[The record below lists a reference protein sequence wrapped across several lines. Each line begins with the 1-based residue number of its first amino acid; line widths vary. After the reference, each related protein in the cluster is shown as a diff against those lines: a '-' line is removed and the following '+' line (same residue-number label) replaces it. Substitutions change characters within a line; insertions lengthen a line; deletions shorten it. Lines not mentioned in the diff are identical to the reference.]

1 MTPLSLLLNRI
12 LGARLA
18 IIAVTVVYVGL
29 IMATVTLVDFE
40 PDRVIRYLDAR

>member
-1 MTPLSLLLNRI
+1 MTPFLLLLNRV

-18 IIAVTVVYVGL
+18 IIAIMVIYVGM
-29 IMATVTLVDFE
+29 IMAIVTLVDFE